1 MIKEHAEL
9 LAKKERERKVDL
21 SRMTSYPEYYTL
33 KEELEKMLATL
44 NNNDCIDL
52 ESKVDVSAQVL
63 ANRLAKEKI
72 TRFLADVGA
81 YTVKASDTVD
91 RTYS

>member
-9 LAKKERERKVDL
+9 IAKKEKERKIDL
-21 SRMTSYPEYYTL
+21 SRLTTYPEYYVL
-33 KEELEKMLATL
+33 KEELEKMIATL
-44 NNNDCIDL
+44 NNNDCINL

-63 ANRLAKEKI
+63 GNRLAKEKI
-72 TRFLADVGA
+72 LRFLSDVGA
-81 YTVKASDTVD
+81 YSIKAEDTID

>member
-9 LAKKERERKVDL
+9 IAKKEKERKIDL
-21 SRMTSYPEYYTL
+21 SRVTSYPEYYTL
-33 KEELEKMLATL
+33 REELEKMIATL

-72 TRFLADVGA
+72 TRFLSDVGA
-81 YTVKASDTVD
+81 YTAKAQDTTD
-91 RTYS
+91 RSYS